1 MKNTDKLSNQFRSN
15 QPNYTNNDDFSF
27 RTDPNYI
34 RQFTS
39 DNINDDLNNTDWSKE
54 SYYHNSVRV
63 NGKNNIGRTI
73 KMNNKLWHKLNS

>member
-1 MKNTDKLSNQFRSN
+1 MNIKDKDINNWNKNFNQ
-15 QPNYTNNDDFSF
+15 
-27 RTDPNYI
+27 
-34 RQFTS
+34 
-39 DNINDDLNNTDWSKE
+39 DNIVGFEARSQPDYRRQLDQDKSYDNLNKLDWDKE